1 MLLTHSLVVHKAI
14 VVHFLQ
20 VLHFI
25 FVLELD
31 AKPDEHPELDG
42 LPLNEDYGNRNI
54 ENENYDNRNG
64 WNESGE

>member
-1 MLLTHSLVVHKAI
+1 MLLTHSRVVHETI
-14 VVHFLQ
+14 VVHLLQ

-31 AKPDEHPELDG
+31 AKADEHPELDG
-42 LPLNEDYGNRNI
+42 LPLGEDNGNRNI
-54 ENENYDNRNG
+54 ENENYDNCNG

>member
-1 MLLTHSLVVHKAI
+1 MLLTHSRVVHEAI
-14 VVHFLQ
+14 IIHLLQ

-31 AKPDEHPELDG
+31 AKADKHPELDG
-42 LPLNEDYGNRNI
+42 LPLGKDNGNRNI
-54 ENENYDNRNG
+54 ENENYDNCNG